1 MMGPGHSNFDV
12 GAGVLQITSRISD
25 RVPGHDRRSGLYV
38 LANQCPG
45 FLGMNRIVTLFA
57 LGELCYAIN
66 RLGLLYDSQ
75 AGVGQIK

>member
-1 MMGPGHSNFDV
+1 MG
-12 GAGVLQITSRISD
+12 ITSWISD
-25 RVPGHDRRSGLYV
+25 RVPGHNRHSGLYV

-45 FLGMNRIVTLFA
+45 FLGMNRIVALFA
-57 LGELCYAIN
+57 LVALCYAII